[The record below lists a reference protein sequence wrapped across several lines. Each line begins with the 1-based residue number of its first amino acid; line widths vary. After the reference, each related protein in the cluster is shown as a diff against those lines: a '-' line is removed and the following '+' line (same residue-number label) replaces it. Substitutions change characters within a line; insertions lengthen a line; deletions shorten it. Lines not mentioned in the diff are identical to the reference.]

1 MSDELPFN
9 TNLILQKD
17 IKSLYMIGH
26 REYPN
31 SLFLIDEGDACYPL
45 ISDNPE
51 TLWKGLQKALGTEDE
66 GKLICFNIYNFQREI
81 IENGRN
87 KNIRGSKC

>member
-9 TNLILQKD
+9 TNLI
-17 IKSLYMIGH
+17 
-26 REYPN
+26 
-31 SLFLIDEGDACYPL
+31 
-45 ISDNPE
+45 
-51 TLWKGLQKALGTEDE
+51 LQKALGTEDE